1 MENLGSL
8 AILLAFCVSIYAV
21 LASVVGRIKRKPF
34 LVVSGGRAVY
44 SVWLLVTLASGILVY
59 KLLTG
64 DFSFSYV
71 AEHSN
76 KTMPI
81 LYKFAAWWGGQ
92 EGSLLF
98 WSFLLATYSS
108 VVVFTN
114 RRRFRDMMPW
124 VVSILATI
132 QTFFLLLNNF
142 IANPFRMLAVDKL
155 ITSVPDGQGLS
166 PLLQYP
172 AMAIHPPMLYLGYV
186 GFAAPFAF
194 AIGSLI
200 TRQAGDAWI
209 FTTRRWTL
217 VTWLFQSTGVMLGMA
232 WAYHVLGWGGY
243 WGWDPVENASL
254 LPWLAG
260 TAFLHSVMMQEKK
273 GMMKVW
279 NIVLISTTFF
289 LCILGTFLTRSG
301 VVQSVHA
308 FARSEIGKYF
318 VTFMALGIAATVYL
332 ILDRLEYLKSEAQ
345 LESVVSRESS
355 FLFNNLILLA
365 SCFAVLW
372 GTLFPVISEAV
383 SGDKIALDQDWY
395 NHLMVPIG
403 LFLLI
408 LTGVG
413 PLFAWRRTSVDS
425 LRRNFQIP
433 GIASLVLVVALFAA
447 GMRHPYALISFG
459 FCLFVAL
466 TVLMEFFKGA
476 RSIAAKGFTSSPRK
490 PYNPWVWVSMP
501 VIALLHRNT
510 VRTAQRHDFLG
521 AVVELTHRNTR
532 RYGGYLVHMGIV
544 LMFVGF
550 TGQAFKQ
557 SDVKEM
563 NLGDTMRIGAYQ
575 LKMVDLKEGETPV
588 YEWHRATMQI
598 AKDGEDMGT
607 LEPEKRFYIAS
618 KQGTSEVGIR
628 VRLNEDLYLNFGGM
642 SDDNQ
647 RAVIQAYVNPLVT
660 WIWIGGLVLIGGT
673 LVCLVPAKVKMQY
686 ARTEVVGY
694 TKAHATIQK

>member
-8 AILLAFCVSIYAV
+8 ATLLAFCVALYATF
-21 LASVVGRIKRKPF
+21 ACVVGRLKNKPF
-34 LVVSGGRAVY
+34 LVVSGERAVY
-44 SVWLLVTLASGILVY
+44 SVWVLMTLASGILVY
-59 KLLTG
+59 ALVTG
-64 DFSFSYV
+64 DFRFAYV

-76 KTMPI
+76 KAMPM

-98 WSFLLATYSS
+98 WSWLLSNYAA

-114 RRRFRDMMPW
+114 RRRHRDMMPW
-124 VVSILATI
+124 VVAVLTTI
-132 QTFFLLLNNF
+132 QTFFLVLNNF
-142 IANPFRMLAVDKL
+142 IASPFQMLATDKL
-155 ITSVPDGQGLS
+155 IVAVPDGNGLS

-186 GFAAPFAF
+186 GFAVPFAF
-194 AIGSLI
+194 AMGSLI
-200 TRQAGDAWI
+200 TRQPGDNWI

-217 VTWLFQSTGVMLGMA
+217 VTWLFQSTGVMLGAA

-254 LPWLAG
+254 LPWLSG

-279 NIVLISTTFF
+279 NMVLVSTTFF

-308 FARSEIGKYF
+308 FARSSIGKYF
-318 VTFMALGIAATVYL
+318 VSFLALGIAATIYI

-345 LESVVSRESS
+345 LESVISRESS

-383 SGDKIALDQDWY
+383 SGDKISLDADWY
-395 NHLMVPIG
+395 NRLMVPIG
-403 LFLLI
+403 LFLLL

-413 PLFAWRRTSVDS
+413 PLFAWRRTSVES
-425 LRRNFQIP
+425 LRRNFQWP
-433 GIASLVLVVALFAA
+433 GIAALVLAVALFAA
-447 GMRHPYALISFG
+447 GIRNFYALISFG

-466 TVLMEFFKGA
+466 TVMMEFYKGA
-476 RSIAAKGFTSSPRK
+476 RAIAAKSAQ
-490 PYNPWVWVSMP
+490 N
-501 VIALLHRNT
+501 LLAAT
-510 VRTAQRHDFLG
+510 I
-521 AVVELTHRNTR
+521 ELTHRNTR

-550 TGQAFKQ
+550 TGHAFNQ
-557 SDVKEM
+557 SSVKEL
-563 NLGDTMRIGAYQ
+563 NIGDTMQVGVYN
-575 LKMVDLKEGETPV
+575 LKMIDLKQGESDDNN
-588 YEWHRATMQI
+588 YSWHRAYMQVS
-598 AKDGEDMGT
+598 KHGEILGS
-607 LEPEKRFYIAS
+607 LEPEKRFYKAS
-618 KQGTSEVGIR
+618 RQGTSEVGLR
-628 VRLNEDLYLNFGGM
+628 QRPNEDLYLNFGGM

-647 RAVIQAYVNPLVT
+647 RAVIQAYVFPLVS

-673 LVCLVPAKVKMQY
+673 FVCLVPSKKKMEY
-686 ARTEVVGY
+686 ARTQVVGV
-694 TKAHATIQK
+694 TSTHATVKR